1 MQYIQKQNIPPKDWE
16 KWFTT
21 GNNKRSFDYAT
32 DYSSLRNISRARQYL
47 IDEQK
52 GLCAYCQ
59 QKINSDNSS
68 IEHVIPKEFNKELST
83 NYFNLVAVC
92 KTTTKDSETQKYHCD
107 KQKGSTPISPIIFN
121 SNADITLKNNSYFF
135 LAGSDGRI
143 RAKDKLPDEIRKQVE
158 SFIDIVNLNH
168 KQLREKRTKDI
179 LDGLI
184 SVFQNLPKENH
195 QKSTYWQ
202 VQFDRIYKNKSHPFR
217 QFFLIYIST
226 KLGRN

>member
-1 MQYIQKQNIPPKDWE
+1 MQYIQKQNTPPIDWE

-32 DYSSLRNISRARQYL
+32 DYGSLRYIAEARQYL

-68 IEHVIPKEFNKELST
+68 IEHIIPKEFNKELST

-92 KTTTKDSETQKYHCD
+92 KTTPKDSETQKYHCD
-107 KQKGSTPISPIIFN
+107 KQKGSVLISPIIFN
-121 SNADITLKNNSYFF
+121 SNSDVTKKSNSHFF
-135 LAGSDGRI
+135 RTGSDGQI
-143 RAKDKLPDEIRKQVE
+143 RAKENLSDEVKKQVE

-168 KQLREKRTKDI
+168 KQLREKRTKDV

-184 SVFQNLPKENH
+184 NAYHAIPKTNH
-195 QKSTYWQ
+195 QKCNYWE
-202 VQFDRIYKNKSHPFR
+202 VQFDRIYKNNYYPFR
-217 QFFLIYIST
+217 QFLLIYIST
-226 KLGRN
+226 RLGRN